1 MGQIMRVL
9 GAEPSKGEFEGRAYD
24 NTKIHCEVPFSKK
37 KTEALGVASE
47 TYNFGDSVQGMAK
60 IKALGVA
67 LPCNLDVEII
77 AIQNGMEIVSI
88 SKLVD
93 KK

>member
-1 MGQIMRVL
+1 MGTIMRVL
-9 GAEPSKGEFEGRAYD
+9 GAEPSKGEFEGRPYD

-37 KTEALGVASE
+37 KSEAMGVAAE

-60 IKALGVA
+60 IRALGVT
-67 LPCNLDVEII
+67 LPCSLDVEII
-77 AIQNGMEIVSI
+77 PIQNGMEVINI
-88 SKLVD
+88 SLPP